1 MFSRYATV
9 GDIPNC
15 SLFMYDGEGGV
26 TFREELRS
34 LELLLANIFRGS
46 RKLIEITKQ
55 RVSSWS

>member
-1 MFSRYATV
+1 MQSSALAAHMVSRYATV

-34 LELLLANIFRGS
+34 LELPLANI
-46 RKLIEITKQ
+46 L
-55 RVSSWS
+55 